1 MLGTGGGAGAVAAQV
16 AEGVELLD
24 EAEAEAGLGGDEVA
38 QSQLEGAVAHRVE
51 RAEGQGGG
59 ALVAGGGEDAGRAV
73 AQGDNHGGQ
82 ADAHAGRSD
91 RLTRRALHG
100 HSVCQASAAGIRPT
114 ASASTR

>member
-1 MLGTGGGAGAVAAQV
+1 GAVAAVLPREEVEHRRPARPGQRRVGGVGGEGEVADGDLASMLGTGGGAGAVAAQV

-59 ALVAGGGEDAGRAV
+59 
-73 AQGDNHGGQ
+73 
-82 ADAHAGRSD
+82 
-91 RLTRRALHG
+91 
-100 HSVCQASAAGIRPT
+100 
-114 ASASTR
+114 